1 MIMIL
6 GYCYGCGSTFLN
18 QLFIEVDYYRKY
30 NGFKQSA
37 IWAKQ
42 RDIAVYHK

>member
-1 MIMIL
+1 MVIR
-6 GYCYGCGSTFLN
+6 YCCSRGSTFLN